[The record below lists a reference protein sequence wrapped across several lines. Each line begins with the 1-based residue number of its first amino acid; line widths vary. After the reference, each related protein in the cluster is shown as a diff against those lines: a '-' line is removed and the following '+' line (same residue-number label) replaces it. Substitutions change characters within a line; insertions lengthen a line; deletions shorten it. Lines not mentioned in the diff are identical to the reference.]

1 MISGDSAAQPRAPAR
16 SASEEHKSCIYT
28 AAGPCLCTVIS
39 PFKKSYSR
47 AGAPPRRQRTSP
59 SRPPRQSQKG
69 KAPSARNST
78 ATLASLT
85 RCVSP
90 CAIGAHHR
98 RRVEARLQLGATLR
112 PADDASVIVSMKVYS
127 PLVYSCRPGG
137 HCSSS
142 SSSGGDSTCSI
153 GGGRRPPLHAAS
165 GDAIS
170 SGRGRNV
177 LARVVVACKHS
188 LSATPELPP
197 RSVSFAA

>member
-1 MISGDSAAQPRAPAR
+1 VTARRSPEPPQEAQVRNINLASIQQLAHAYVQSSVR
-16 SASEEHKSCIYT
+16 SKSRT
-28 AAGPCLCTVIS
+28 PG
-39 PFKKSYSR
+39 
-47 AGAPPRRQRTSP
+47 QRGTSTSTSP

-112 PADDASVIVSMKVYS
+112 PADDASVIASMKVYS

-137 HCSSS
+137 HCS

>member
-1 MISGDSAAQPRAPAR
+1 VISGDSAAQPRAPAR
-16 SASEEHKSCIYT
+16 SASEEHKTCIIQQLAHVY
-28 AAGPCLCTVIS
+28 VQS
-39 PFKKSYSR
+39 SVRSKSR
-47 AGAPPRRQRTSP
+47 TPGQRGTSTSTSP

-112 PADDASVIVSMKVYS
+112 PADDASVIASMKVYS

-142 SSSGGDSTCSI
+142 SGGDSTCSI
-153 GGGRRPPLHAAS
+153 GGDRRPPLHAAS